1 VRRPCR
7 DVGPAIPLVW
17 LRLLTDRDVH
27 IGRPPLRI
35 PILRRL
41 RADRVDN
48 REPGIRPDPTQATR
62 TTAKTLMAVQP
73 LTQGL
78 RRRDLAC
85 VPIPHRRRGLNGRTD
100 PGPLGPPATRLRSAL
115 RRGQFSPRRSRGAG
129 GNLLC
134 KKELD
139 RWSAIRQPKP
149 KSFTPPQRSH
159 QSSVFIAQEAFAAL
173 AVLNNG
179 ARHRGEMN

>member
-1 VRRPCR
+1 MKVSVFRPSSGCPGRPCR

-17 LRLLTDRDVH
+17 LRLLADRDVH
-27 IGRPPLRI
+27 IGRPPLRR

-48 REPGIRPDPTQATR
+48 REPGNTSTLKPATEHKATSVTMHSSR
-62 TTAKTLMAVQP
+62 
-73 LTQGL
+73 GSW

-85 VPIPHRRRGLNGRTD
+85 APIPHRRRGLDGRTD
-100 PGPLGPPATRLRSAL
+100 PGPLGSPATRLRSAL
-115 RRGQFSPRRSRGAG
+115 RRSQFSPRRSRGAG

-134 KKELD
+134 RKELD

-149 KSFTPPQRSH
+149 LHSTLPRRAG
-159 QSSVFIAQEAFAAL
+159 SSA
-173 AVLNNG
+173 
-179 ARHRGEMN
+179 